1 MQSIH
6 VSFQCASAGGDDN
19 IMLSGQSRVDTFSQ
33 HQMDDAGI
41 SAGSSSSSHLNSNSY
56 DNHNMAASSPTDQ
69 YYRSVG
75 LRRPSVNTAS
85 NNNYR
90 LSHQSRNFYP
100 SIDDD
105 VPEPLPM
112 PMAAQQDDCNSSV
125 GVNCTQGSVSSP
137 IDQVNNITTTT
148 EPLASWSAEPY

>member
-33 HQMDDAGI
+33 HQMEAAGMSD
-41 SAGSSSSSHLNSNSY
+41 SAGSSSTSSFNSY
-56 DNHNMAASSPTDQ
+56 DNHNMAASSSPTDQ

-75 LRRPSVNTAS
+75 MRRSSAPSSSSNS

-100 SIDDD
+100 AIDDD

-112 PMAAQQDDCNSSV
+112 PMASASDCNSSS
-125 GVNCTQGSVSSP
+125 GVNCTVTSAHQVNKTQTAPLVSS
-137 IDQVNNITTTT
+137 
-148 EPLASWSAEPY
+148 